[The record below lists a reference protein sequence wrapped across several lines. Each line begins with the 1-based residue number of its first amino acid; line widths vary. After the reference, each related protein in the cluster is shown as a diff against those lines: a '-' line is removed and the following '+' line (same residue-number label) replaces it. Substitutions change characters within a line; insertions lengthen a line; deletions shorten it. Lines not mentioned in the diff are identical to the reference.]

1 MPTYSISIGKKHIC
15 VGRYKLILKKLLL
28 VFKQN
33 NSRSMFLLFQILPS
47 GELFHL
53 FINKLLTSKPT
64 INSIENAKSNVGLIN
79 LK

>member
-1 MPTYSISIGKKHIC
+1 
-15 VGRYKLILKKLLL
+15 
-28 VFKQN
+28 
-33 NSRSMFLLFQILPS
+33 MFLLFQILPS